1 MPGFWLQF
9 SRFLFSVGSAGFKFH
24 FSMYDQSVAHKL
36 KTCCTA
42 VLLLQA
48 WNWNPPWMSGGWV
61 FKWWCNSGGEVL
73 PMVTADFRGRWC
85 PKWPRKLWRNMWTIP
100 SPCQVYKLTVCWYPA
115 ISLEMTLDIFHLP
128 EARVLSFES
137 FWYLKLFLFRIKS
150 HPGVCHKSVSY
161 KKVCNVVF

>member
-1 MPGFWLQF
+1 
-9 SRFLFSVGSAGFKFH
+9 
-24 FSMYDQSVAHKL
+24 
-36 KTCCTA
+36 
-42 VLLLQA
+42 
-48 WNWNPPWMSGGWV
+48 MSGGWV
-61 FKWWCNSGGEVL
+61 FKWWCNSGGGVL

-137 FWYLKLFLFRIKS
+137 FWYLRLFLFRIKS

-161 KKVCNVVF
+161 KKVCNVVFYSSKDEEKTLSLEFIFMFTSSFHWVDLVKKYCQKRGI